1 MNKAINETKVHYEKM
16 MYKEALKTGFFEYQV
31 NKYLCLSVTCD
42 RSVVFYGHCLK
53 CIKHHTPNSY
63 NWIVNKSYRTGV
75 SIRATTSYSTRAPG
89 FTNKYLLCFNIYSG
103 TE

>member
-31 NKYLCLSVTCD
+31 NKYL
-42 RSVVFYGHCLK
+42 
-53 CIKHHTPNSY
+53 
-63 NWIVNKSYRTGV
+63 
-75 SIRATTSYSTRAPG
+75 
-89 FTNKYLLCFNIYSG
+89 LCFNIYSG